1 MCEAHNL
8 LPFETERRRSAMA
21 AKSVG
26 KPRRRASR
34 ESREHGSQR
43 LALWTSAFTCA
54 TAALGMATA
63 LLILLHAL

>member
-1 MCEAHNL
+1 
-8 LPFETERRRSAMA
+8 MA